1 GGHGRHAVEQ
11 GEPCGAFPAP
21 GRAGRRRR
29 GAAVAA
35 GPADPDAG
43 VSDGTAP
50 RCGEFVTRTQFSKYI
65 DNSLIR
71 IMIPHQDR
79 VPALRRPHLARGHS
93 RTDPESTAMTTFP
106 SHAPSRRSR
115 LARAVAAAIA
125 LGASAGVA
133 LAQDTTA
140 PAGAADT
147 DMVELDHV
155 IVTANKRQE

>member
-1 GGHGRHAVEQ
+1 
-11 GEPCGAFPAP
+11 
-21 GRAGRRRR
+21 
-29 GAAVAA
+29 
-35 GPADPDAG
+35 
-43 VSDGTAP
+43 
-50 RCGEFVTRTQFSKYI
+50 
-65 DNSLIR
+65 
-71 IMIPHQDR
+71 MIPHQDR

-133 LAQDTTA
+133 LAQDATA

-155 IVTANKRQE
+155 IVTANKRDRKGTRPNSCHVKISY